1 MKKNKI
7 IYWVFTILLIAMM
20 LMSAVT
26 SFMPNPQGEAMMK
39 FIGYPYNVLYLL
51 GIAKILGIIA
61 LLVPGFNRLKEWAYA
76 GFTFDLIGACYAF
89 YMIGTPVADTAFML
103 VGLILVFGSYI
114 YHHKLLKETGTMPS
128 FQYSQ

>member
-1 MKKNKI
+1 MKKTQI
-7 IYWVFTILLIAMM
+7 IYWIFTILLIAMM

-39 FIGYPYNVLYLL
+39 SIGYPYDVLYLL
-51 GIAKILGIIA
+51 AIAKILGIIA

-103 VGLILVFGSYI
+103 VGLVLVFGSYI
-114 YHHKLLKETGTMPS
+114 YHHKLLKEAGTMPS